1 VIIQLDNRIREA
13 QAGNYASCD
22 FFFKILF
29 WGWELLLFLNP
40 QSSLTI
46 RKLVFYIWNGLVD
59 GFFSFSNGVFER
71 VFIYLLLLLF
81 YCVVYLL

>member
-1 VIIQLDNRIREA
+1 
-13 QAGNYASCD
+13 
-22 FFFKILF
+22 
-29 WGWELLLFLNP
+29 
-40 QSSLTI
+40 
-46 RKLVFYIWNGLVD
+46 VD